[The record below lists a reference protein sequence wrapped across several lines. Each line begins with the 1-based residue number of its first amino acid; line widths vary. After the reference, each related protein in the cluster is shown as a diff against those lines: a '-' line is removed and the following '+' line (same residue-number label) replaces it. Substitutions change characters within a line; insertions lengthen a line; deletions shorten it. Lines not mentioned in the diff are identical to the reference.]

1 MTAPLSAER
10 VEKLKQWLWHPA
22 PKYYS
27 LTTRDDIRRD
37 IEVIIDDDSSL
48 RAENELLNNN
58 AMNDY
63 AAHLE
68 LKARAEKSEAQL
80 AAMRAE
86 NERLRAE
93 FSTLKKAYD
102 DECAW
107 RGRGY
112 RDLLTRAEQAEAQ
125 LEKQAFTVLDLLSA
139 LDSYSSMRAD
149 WDKIPEI
156 RADKIR
162 YKIRAEQA
170 EAQLA
175 KQKETIK
182 LWQDRADELDKEC
195 REQFA
200 QLAKQAPLIEAAEK
214 WDGRMTWGSVRPL
227 IQSIDDYRAALKYRE
242 ERGEK

>member
-112 RDLLTRAEQAEAQ
+112 RDLLTRAEKAEA
-125 LEKQAFTVLDLLSA
+125 K
-139 LDSYSSMRAD
+139 
-149 WDKIPEI
+149 
-156 RADKIR
+156 
-162 YKIRAEQA
+162 
-170 EAQLA
+170 
-175 KQKETIK
+175 
-182 LWQDRADELDKEC
+182 LDKV
-195 REQFA
+195 
-200 QLAKQAPLIEAAEK
+200 APLVEAVEK

>member
-68 LKARAEKSEAQL
+68 LKARAEKAE
-80 AAMRAE
+80 AE

-112 RDLLTRAEQAEAQ
+112 RDLLTRAEKAEA
-125 LEKQAFTVLDLLSA
+125 
-139 LDSYSSMRAD
+139 
-149 WDKIPEI
+149 
-156 RADKIR
+156 
-162 YKIRAEQA
+162 
-170 EAQLA
+170 
-175 KQKETIK
+175 K
-182 LWQDRADELDKEC
+182 LT
-195 REQFA
+195 
-200 QLAKQAPLIEAAEK
+200 KQAPLIEAA
-214 WDGRMTWGSVRPL
+214 MTIDEL
-227 IQSIDDYRAALKYRE
+227 DIQMGLAPGMPAAIGATAFAALKYRE
-242 ERGEK
+242 GEK